1 MASFIDAYKNG
12 VQDPEQ
18 MKPHGDGAFTGAL
31 WYRSATRACSGDV
44 PRGAG
49 AASDAVN
56 YAVVLPSGADG
67 QSLRVSSGGETIA
80 EIGLRAG
87 LNYGSVPGAR
97 TGAQKIE
104 LLGSDG
110 NIVAEATGKVDV
122 SDSPNEYGFCDYNYF
137 VSGLQ

>member
-1 MASFIDAYKNG
+1 MASFIDAYKSG
-12 VQDPEQ
+12 ERDAEKMAPR
-18 MKPHGDGAFTGAL
+18 GGAAFTGAL

-56 YAVVLPSGADG
+56 YAVVLPAGADRR
-67 QSLRVSSGGETIA
+67 SLRVTSGGQVIA
-80 EIGLRAG
+80 ELALRPG
-87 LNYGSVPGAR
+87 LNYGAVPGAR

-104 LLGSDG
+104 LLGADG
-110 NIVAEATGKVDV
+110 AVIAQASSKVDV
-122 SDSPNEYGFCDYNYF
+122 SDSPNQYGFCDYNYF